1 MEFKEKTVIITG
13 SGAGIGKATALK
25 FAENGANVVVNSVS
39 ASGAAVLTELQRRG
53 FPSIFVQADV
63 SLAEGAEKLIST
75 TVKEFGE
82 IDVLVNT
89 AGVVASGSIE
99 QCSEEEWDRSMTT
112 NVKSVFLT
120 SKLALPYLR
129 DRHGVIVNISSTV
142 AIKGVANRAVYSA
155 SKGAVLSLSRSMAAE
170 YVREGVRVNCVCPG
184 TIETPSF
191 RGRVAASADPEAA
204 MKDFVARQPM
214 GRLGTPEEIA
224 QAILFAA
231 SPDVTFMTGANIV
244 VDGAMTL

>member
-1 MEFKEKTVIITG
+1 
-13 SGAGIGKATALK
+13 
-25 FAENGANVVVNSVS
+25 
-39 ASGAAVLTELQRRG
+39 
-53 FPSIFVQADV
+53 
-63 SLAEGAEKLIST
+63 
-75 TVKEFGE
+75 
-82 IDVLVNT
+82 
-89 AGVVASGSIE
+89 
-99 QCSEEEWDRSMTT
+99 MTT

-191 RGRVAASADPEAA
+191 HDRVSASADPEKA
-204 MKDFVARQPM
+204 MEDFIARSRWDGSERRKRSPRPSCLPPARTS
-214 GRLGTPEEIA
+214 RL
-224 QAILFAA
+224 
-231 SPDVTFMTGANIV
+231 
-244 VDGAMTL
+244 

>member
-1 MEFKEKTVIITG
+1 MDFSSKVVVITG
-13 SGAGIGKATALK
+13 AGAGIGRSTALA
-25 FAENGANVVVNSVS
+25 FAALGACVVVNSRSKTAGQVCGEI
-39 ASGAAVLTELQRRG
+39 ADQGGTAV
-53 FPSIFVQADV
+53 FVQADV
-63 SLAEGAEKLIST
+63 ATAEGAARLIQT
-75 TVKEFGE
+75 AAERFGG
-82 IDVLVNT
+82 IDILVNV
-89 AGVVASGSIE
+89 AGIVASGSVE

-142 AIKGVANRAVYSA
+142 AIKGVSNRAVYSA

-191 RGRVAASADPEAA
+191 HDRVSASADPEKA
-204 MKDFVARQPM
+204 MEDFIARQPM

>member
-1 MEFKEKTVIITG
+1 
-13 SGAGIGKATALK
+13 
-25 FAENGANVVVNSVS
+25 
-39 ASGAAVLTELQRRG
+39 
-53 FPSIFVQADV
+53 
-63 SLAEGAEKLIST
+63 
-75 TVKEFGE
+75 
-82 IDVLVNT
+82 
-89 AGVVASGSIE
+89 
-99 QCSEEEWDRSMTT
+99 MTT

-191 RGRVAASADPEAA
+191 HDRVSASADPEKA
-204 MKDFVARQPM
+204 MEDFIARQPM